1 MSGRRRDLTFGFT
14 SDQDRAYAVNIVE
27 TVTWLAG
34 HSDYFDELGQGRKNL
49 DLFGSNGRARS
60 SKVFEWLMAALSYQG
75 ISDAVARSYM
85 AAHEGPGLGQDRSR
99 RREQRLSPTG
109 IVLAFSWVRLS

>member
-1 MSGRRRDLTFGFT
+1 MSSRGSDLTFGFT

-34 HSDYFDELGQGRKNL
+34 HSDYFDALGEGRKNL
-49 DLFGSNGRARS
+49 DLFGSDGRARS

-85 AAHEGPGLGQDRSR
+85 ATHERPTWTKIGRGIKNGTCPLLELLLG
-99 RREQRLSPTG
+99 
-109 IVLAFSWVRLS
+109 FSWVRLS